1 MVPFIAHEAAMPI
14 IKTRLVFEKQGPCI
28 KQDKNRRMKRKGKKK
43 KMKAASVSGERRM
56 IIV

>member
-43 KMKAASVSGERRM
+43 MKAASVSGERRM